1 MFNFQIRNRNRS
13 RAGVTTV
20 AAAQTVKDPRIHV
33 DLAHLQALEGPA
45 QTLNLLPRQPA
56 RSVLAGR
63 HASRLRGRGLNFEEL
78 REYWP
83 SDDVRSIDWKVT
95 ARTGEPH
102 VRVYSEERDRPALI
116 VVDQRMSMFFGTRH
130 AMKSVTAAE
139 AAALAAF
146 AILNQDDRVGGIVVR
161 DEGLYTQRPKRNRRA
176 LTRFL
181 NELAQA
187 NQQLHADARPADST
201 SLDSVLQAVA
211 NIARRDHLVL
221 LISDF
226 DVVGPAT
233 ERLLSGI
240 AKHNDVILVPVV
252 DPTGE
257 AVPKSLVS
265 AISDGDL
272 QATLDTRSADT
283 QVAMDQFNRQ
293 RRQVINDWHLRYGLP
308 VAQLSTGEETLP
320 QLQRLLG
327 LIPHPAKQAAGQAPK
342 QPGEG

>member
-1 MFNFQIRNRNRS
+1 MFNFQIRSRNRS
-13 RAGVTTV
+13 RAGVTSI
-20 AAAQTVKDPRIHV
+20 AAPATATDTRVHV
-33 DLAHLQALEGPA
+33 DLAHLQSLEGPA
-45 QTLNLLPRQPA
+45 QTLSLLPRQPA

-63 HASRLRGRGLNFEEL
+63 HSSRLRGRGLNFEEL

-83 SDDVRSIDWKVT
+83 SDDVRAIDWKVT

-102 VRVYSEERDRPALI
+102 VRVYTEERDRPALI

-130 AMKSVTAAE
+130 AMKSTTAAE
-139 AAALAAF
+139 TAALAAF
-146 AILNQDDRVGGIVVR
+146 AVLDQDDRVGGIVVR
-161 DEGLYTQRPKRNRRA
+161 DDGLYTQRPKRNRRA

-181 NELAQA
+181 SEIARA
-187 NQQLHADARPADST
+187 NKKLHADTAPVTPT
-201 SLDSVLQAVA
+201 SLDTVLQAVA

-240 AKHNDVILVPVV
+240 ARHNDVILVPVV

-257 AVPKSLVS
+257 VVPKSLVS

-272 QATLDTRSADT
+272 QATLDTRGADT
-283 QVAMDQFNRQ
+283 LKAMDQFNRQ
-293 RRQVINDWHLRYGLP
+293 RRRIINEWHLRYGLP
-308 VAQLSTGEETLP
+308 IAQLSTGEDTLP
-320 QLQRLLG
+320 QIQRLLG
-327 LIPHPAKQAAGQAPK
+327 LIPQTVRPAKRQAGK
-342 QPGEG
+342 V

>member
-1 MFNFQIRNRNRS
+1 MFNFQIRSRNRT
-13 RAGVTTV
+13 RADIATVTAPET
-20 AAAQTVKDPRIHV
+20 ATDPRIHV

-45 QTLNLLPRQPA
+45 QSLNLLPRQPA

-83 SDDVRSIDWKVT
+83 SDDVRAIDWKVT

-102 VRVYSEERDRPALI
+102 VRVYTEERDRPALI

-130 AMKSVTAAE
+130 AMKSTTAAE

-146 AILNQDDRVGGIVVR
+146 AVLDQDDRVGGIVVR
-161 DEGLYTQRPKRNRRA
+161 DDGLYTQRPKRNRRA

-181 NELAQA
+181 SEIALA
-187 NQQLHADARPADST
+187 NQQLHADAPPADPT
-201 SLDSVLQAVA
+201 SLDTVLQAVA

-240 AKHNDVILVPVV
+240 ARHNDVILVPVV

-272 QATLDTRSADT
+272 QATLDTRSAYT
-283 QVAMDQFNRQ
+283 MEAMDQFNRQ
-293 RRQVINDWHLRYGLP
+293 RRQIINNWRLRYGLP
-308 VAQLSTGEETLP
+308 VAQLSTGEDTLP

-327 LIPHPAKQAAGQAPK
+327 LVPQSAKQSPPQT
-342 QPGEG
+342 GEE

>member
-13 RAGVTTV
+13 RAGVTSV
-20 AAAQTVKDPRIHV
+20 AAPATAADSRIHV

-63 HASRLRGRGLNFEEL
+63 HSSRLRGRGLNFEEL

-83 SDDVRSIDWKVT
+83 SDDVRAIDWKVT

-102 VRVYSEERDRPALI
+102 VRVYTEERDRPALI
-116 VVDQRMSMFFGTRH
+116 VVDQRISMFFGTRH
-130 AMKSVTAAE
+130 AMKSTTAAE

-146 AILNQDDRVGGIVVR
+146 AVLNQDDRVGGIVVR
-161 DEGLYTQRPKRNRRA
+161 DDGLYTQRPKRNRRA

-181 NELAQA
+181 SEITRA
-187 NQQLHADARPADST
+187 NKKLHADAPPAAPT
-201 SLDSVLQAVA
+201 SLDTVLQAVA

-240 AKHNDVILVPVV
+240 ARHNDVILVPVV

-257 AVPKSLVS
+257 TVPRSMVS

-283 QVAMDQFNRQ
+283 VETMDQFNRQ

-308 VAQLSTGEETLP
+308 IAQLSTGEDALP

-327 LIPHPAKQAAGQAPK
+327 LLPQSTKKPQNQV
-342 QPGEG
+342 GEG

>member
-1 MFNFQIRNRNRS
+1 MFNFQIRSRNRS

-20 AAAQTVKDPRIHV
+20 AAPESATDPRIHV

-63 HASRLRGRGLNFEEL
+63 HSSRLRGRGLNFEEL

-83 SDDVRSIDWKVT
+83 SDDVRAIDWKVT

-102 VRVYSEERDRPALI
+102 VRVYTEERDRPALI
-116 VVDQRMSMFFGTRH
+116 VVDQRMSMFFGTCH
-130 AMKSVTAAE
+130 AMKSTTAAE

-146 AILNQDDRVGGIVVR
+146 AVPNQDDRVGGIVVR
-161 DEGLYTQRPKRNRRA
+161 DNGLYTQRPKRNRRA

-181 NELAQA
+181 SEIARA
-187 NQQLHADARPADST
+187 NKKLHADAPPAAPT
-201 SLDSVLQAVA
+201 SLDTVLQAVA

-240 AKHNDVILVPVV
+240 ARHNDVVLVPVV

-257 AVPKSLVS
+257 TVPESLVS

-272 QATLDTRSADT
+272 QATLDTRSVDT
-283 QVAMDQFNRQ
+283 IEAMNQFNRE
-293 RRQVINDWHLRYGLP
+293 RRQIINDWHLRYGLP
-308 VAQLSTGEETLP
+308 VAQLSTAEDTLP

-327 LIPHPAKQAAGQAPK
+327 LVPPSSPPTNRQVA
-342 QPGEG
+342 ED